1 VTTALVFS
9 AGGLYA
15 AWEAGVWNAL
25 NTAVR
30 PDMALGS
37 SAGAWVAWVIAGGA
51 TAEEL
56 AAEWRDPRIGRIL
69 QFGPHAAGLLRPQPL
84 YEKARELFDR
94 FQPRMPFAMPLVEV
108 PSLRVR
114 LVREREVTW
123 RHLAAAAS
131 IPTGYPP
138 VAIDGRWYVD
148 GGLRSSLPLW
158 AAEEMGA
165 TEAIAVNCLT
175 AWPFRAFRAVVRP
188 RLPSAKLRVT
198 RIEPSEP
205 LGSIRDALVWS
216 PANIERW
223 IAQGERDANRAM
235 SSVRM

>member
-1 VTTALVFS
+1 LVFS

-25 NTAVR
+25 HTAVQ
-30 PDMALGS
+30 PDMVLGS
-37 SAGAWVAWVIAGGA
+37 SAGAWIAWAIAGGA

-56 AAEWRDPRIGRIL
+56 ANEWRDPRIGRIL
-69 QFGPHAAGLLRPQPL
+69 QFGPHLAGFLRPRPL
-84 YEKARELFDR
+84 YAKALELFDR

-131 IPTGYPP
+131 IPAGYPP
-138 VAIDGRWYVD
+138 VAIDGRLYVD

-175 AWPFRAFRAVVRP
+175 AWPFRALRAVVRP
-188 RLPSAKLRVT
+188 RLPSANLRVSL
-198 RIEPSEP
+198 IEPSDP
-205 LGSIRDALVWS
+205 LGSLRDSLVWS
-216 PANIERW
+216 RYNIERW
-223 IAQGERDANRAM
+223 IVQGERDGYRAM
-235 SSVRM
+235 SSGKM